1 MKNRIIA
8 ILSVIIGLL
17 PMVARAQNE
26 SKLYEV
32 SEYTYCE
39 TIKDGKH
46 IVENTYEDYVYYFI
60 VDTIKHRVNQ
70 ITQSGDA
77 SYAMETTIP
86 LYYDDDKATY
96 YNQSCNIL
104 FTKDLEWLN
113 VVDAD
118 GDILVCSKSD
128 EFLLSGEDLLIYVP
142 ESDEYVTPDKA
153 PVRDPGN
160 WDYVLFILLAILPG
174 AVLFI
179 FIRWRDRLRPE
190 PVKEILIAFLLGALI
205 ILPAIFLEKW
215 IHQIQPLY
223 PDTCPLWLKCTW
235 TGFIAAGFPEELVKI
250 LALLLFFRWRRHQN
264 EYMDGIVYAAC
275 IGLGFALA
283 ENIKYIV
290 MILDNEG
297 LGLTLTSTVVSR
309 ALLSVPCHFA
319 CGVLMGY
326 FFSYFLFIPVRRWL
340 SLTLAL
346 VVPFLFHGLYD
357 ALSFIYDYHPILQ
370 KYWTFVFLFAFFAI
384 FFYVNQLCVKAIRSA
399 LKTDSGIK

>member
-1 MKNRIIA
+1 
-8 ILSVIIGLL
+8 
-17 PMVARAQNE
+17 
-26 SKLYEV
+26 
-32 SEYTYCE
+32 
-39 TIKDGKH
+39 
-46 IVENTYEDYVYYFI
+46 
-60 VDTIKHRVNQ
+60 
-70 ITQSGDA
+70 
-77 SYAMETTIP
+77 
-86 LYYDDDKATY
+86 
-96 YNQSCNIL
+96 
-104 FTKDLEWLN
+104 
-113 VVDAD
+113 
-118 GDILVCSKSD
+118 
-128 EFLLSGEDLLIYVP
+128 
-142 ESDEYVTPDKA
+142 
-153 PVRDPGN
+153 
-160 WDYVLFILLAILPG
+160 
-174 AVLFI
+174 
-179 FIRWRDRLRPE
+179 
-190 PVKEILIAFLLGALI
+190 
-205 ILPAIFLEKW
+205 
-215 IHQIQPLY
+215 
-223 PDTCPLWLKCTW
+223 
-235 TGFIAAGFPEELVKI
+235 
-250 LALLLFFRWRRHQN
+250 
-264 EYMDGIVYAAC
+264 MDGIVYAAC